1 MNAYE
6 EYFLMKEE
14 DVAAYVK
21 NKMKDFKDSVDM
33 KSEEIGD
40 GNLNYVFKVTDEH
53 GQSVIVKQ
61 AGHVTRI
68 SEDMTLTI
76 DRIKREANVLIL
88 HDKYAPQLVPK
99 VYLYDDIMKCFIME
113 DLSDHTILRKAFLS
127 GETFPQLINDITT
140 YIVNTTIST
149 IDSVMD
155 PKDKKELQKEYTNPE
170 LCEISEKLVYTEP
183 FNDCNDR
190 NILYPPNADWIKEQ
204 IYDDPELRLVAG
216 KLKNDFLTKSQALI
230 HGDLHT
236 GSIFVS
242 KTSTKVIDPEFT
254 FYGPIGYDLGNMIA
268 HLLFAYVNG
277 KVKEDESFCMWT
289 LKSINDVVDLF
300 VEKFSRK
307 WDAVVTD
314 VMAQELGFKSW
325 YISTV
330 LEDTLGVAGLELI
343 RRVVGMAQVEDIVSI
358 EDEQKRIEAERFCL
372 RVGREFIKQ
381 RHQFKTGNDVVK
393 TIQSFL

>member
-1 MNAYE
+1 MIAYK

-68 SEDMTLTI
+68 SENMTLTI

-149 IDSVMD
+149 IDIVMD

-204 IYDDPELRLVAG
+204 IYDDPELRLEAG
-216 KLKNDFLTKSQALI
+216 KLKNDFMTKSQALI

-277 KVKEDESFCMWT
+277 KVKEDENFCMWT

-314 VMAQELGFKSW
+314 VMAQELGYKSW

-372 RVGREFIKQ
+372 RIGREFIKQ

>member
-1 MNAYE
+1 MIAYK

-68 SEDMTLTI
+68 SENMTLTI

-149 IDSVMD
+149 IDIVMD

-204 IYDDPELRLVAG
+204 IYDDPELRLEAG

-277 KVKEDESFCMWT
+277 KVKEDENFCMWT

-314 VMAQELGFKSW
+314 VMAQELGYKSW

-372 RVGREFIKQ
+372 RIGREFIKQ

>member
-1 MNAYE
+1 MNAYG

-76 DRIKREANVLIL
+76 DRIKREANVLML
-88 HDKYAPQLVPK
+88 HDKFAPRLVPE
-99 VYLYDDIMKCFIME
+99 VYVYDDVMKCFIME

-149 IDSVMD
+149 IDFVMD

-170 LCEISEKLVYTEP
+170 LCEISEDLVYTEP

-204 IYDDPELRLVAG
+204 IYGDPELRLEAG

-277 KVKEDESFCMWT
+277 KVKEDENFCMWT